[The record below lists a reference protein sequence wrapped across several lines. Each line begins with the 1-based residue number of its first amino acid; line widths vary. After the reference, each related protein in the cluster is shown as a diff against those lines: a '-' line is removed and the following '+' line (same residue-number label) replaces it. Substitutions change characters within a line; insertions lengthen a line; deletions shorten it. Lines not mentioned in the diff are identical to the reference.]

1 MYHFIKQSLQIG
13 IRKEVN
19 RLIRIRFPYNIS
31 CNNYKVV
38 NI

>member
-1 MYHFIKQSLQIG
+1 MHHFTKQSSQIG

-19 RLIRIRFPYNIS
+19 RLIQIRFPYNIN